1 MDGVDAD
8 SGDMRVEMYV
18 ALKARY
24 TEALK
29 SK

>member
-1 MDGVDAD
+1 MN
-8 SGDMRVEMYV
+8 
-18 ALKARY
+18 